1 MKKLQRDDQIS
12 RETLF
17 FQTWDWNS
25 VHYTWKKTG
34 QNERNSI
41 SLKPQRNGKSY
52 FISQHT
58 CKATA
63 HPVGSRATGA
73 SPQQA
78 KTQRVQSI
86 CIPPSLAPYEQ
97 QAPPRQD

>member
-1 MKKLQRDDQIS
+1 MTKFQEKHCFS
-12 RETLF
+12 RHGTGT
-17 FQTWDWNS
+17 Q
-25 VHYTWKKTG
+25 YIIPGKKTG
-34 QNERNSI
+34 QNKRNSI